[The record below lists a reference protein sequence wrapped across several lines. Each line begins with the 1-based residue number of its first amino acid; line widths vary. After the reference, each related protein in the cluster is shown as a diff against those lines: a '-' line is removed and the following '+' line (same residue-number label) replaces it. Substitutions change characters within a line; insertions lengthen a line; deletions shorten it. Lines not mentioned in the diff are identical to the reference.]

1 MKLIKF
7 GVFAFGLFASTIA
20 FSQENIK
27 ERAKL
32 ESEKLSKELSL
43 DERQKNLITELNL
56 ATAFKNEEI
65 DLDKTL
71 TNDQKKEKIT
81 INENRKIEQL
91 KEILTAEQK
100 VKFNKIE
107 Y

>member
-1 MKLIKF
+1 MKLIKI
-7 GVFAFGLFASTIA
+7 GVFAFGFFASTIA
-20 FSQENIK
+20 FSQENIQ
-27 ERAKL
+27 ERVKL
-32 ESEKLSKELSL
+32 ETEKLSKELSL

-100 VKFNKIE
+100 EKFNKIE